1 MPMRKP
7 SRLDLDAG
15 TSRRAVV
22 CAALVG
28 MSWPTP
34 ARPQVAGAALVRA
47 VRQQIGV
54 TLIYDGSYRR
64 IAYPGGDIAADRG
77 VCTDV
82 VVRAYR
88 IFGIDLQKLVHED
101 MTRAWSRYDKRW
113 GLTQPDR
120 NIDHRRV
127 PNLATFF
134 ARHGESL
141 PVSPQAA
148 AYRAGELVTWRLP
161 GGLPHI
167 GIVSG
172 EHDPR
177 GTPKVVHNIG
187 RCTLEEPMLFDF
199 PITGRFRYPRG
210 A

>member
-1 MPMRKP
+1 
-7 SRLDLDAG
+7 
-15 TSRRAVV
+15 
-22 CAALVG
+22 
-28 MSWPTP
+28 
-34 ARPQVAGAALVRA
+34 
-47 VRQQIGV
+47 
-54 TLIYDGSYRR
+54 
-64 IAYPGGDIAADRG
+64 
-77 VCTDV
+77 
-82 VVRAYR
+82 
-88 IFGIDLQKLVHED
+88 
-101 MTRAWSRYDKRW
+101 MTRAWSHYAKRW

-141 PVSPQAA
+141 PVTPQAD

-172 EHDPR
+172 EHDQR
-177 GTPKVVHNIG
+177 GTPRVIHNIG
-187 RCTLEEPMLFDF
+187 RGTLEEPMLFDF
-199 PITGRFRYPRG
+199 PITGRFRYMRG

>member
-1 MPMRKP
+1 MRQSAYLDP
-7 SRLDLDAG
+7 SAV
-15 TSRRAVV
+15 TTRRAIV
-22 CAALVG
+22 CAALG
-28 MSWPTP
+28 SLSWPTR
-34 ARPQVAGAALVRA
+34 ARPQAAGVALVRA
-47 VRQQIGV
+47 ARQQIGV

-82 VVRAYR
+82 IVRAYR
-88 IFGIDLQKLVHED
+88 AFGIDLQKLVHED
-101 MTRAWSRYDKRW
+101 MTRAWSHYAKRW

-141 PVSPQAA
+141 PVTPQAD

-172 EHDPR
+172 EHDQR
-177 GTPKVVHNIG
+177 GTPRVIHNIG
-187 RCTLEEPMLFDF
+187 RGTLEEPMLFDF
-199 PITGRFRYPRG
+199 PITGRFRYMRG